1 MPIVG
6 IDLGTTNSLIS
17 YWDNDRVQI
26 IPNAVGSNLTPSVIS
41 VDENQEIFVGQIARE
56 RLIGYPHLTIA
67 AFKRYM
73 GTSKT
78 FKLGKY
84 KFLPEELSSFVIRSL
99 KQDAEAYLGESIHEA
114 VISVP
119 AYFNDAQ
126 RRATKRAGE
135 LAGLKVER
143 LINEPSAAAC
153 AYGLHQ
159 KKSETKFLIFDLGGG
174 TFDVSIVELFENVM
188 EVKAI
193 AGDNYLGGEDFTNAL
208 ISAFAQYH
216 KMNDKNIEQKA
227 YVMIK
232 KQAELC
238 KQSLSNHMT
247 ATMNCLINGKTL
259 EFNMDRNGFSTVAK
273 ELLNRLR
280 VPVEK
285 ALRDASIKADEL
297 DSVILVGGATR
308 MPMIHTLVSKLL
320 GRFPSCSLN
329 PDEVVAIGAGI
340 QAAMK
345 ERNVVLKE
353 VVLTDVCPYTLGI
366 ETSVPSG
373 YGYYEDGHFAPI
385 IERNTTIP
393 VSKVEQFC
401 TISDNQTYINV
412 KIFQGEGRLTKSNI
426 SLGSIKMEV
435 PPAPAG
441 QQTVDVRFTYD
452 INGILEV
459 EVNAVKTGLRK
470 RIVIEES
477 PGTLSKADIENR
489 LAALAAIKIHPRDR
503 QENQLL
509 LARGERLFEESLGD
523 FGMEIAALLH
533 QFERVINR
541 QNDREIK
548 KEAELFRV
556 KLDELERRQGY

>member
-6 IDLGTTNSLIS
+6 IDLGTTNSLVS
-17 YWDNDRVQI
+17 YWKNDGVKI
-26 IPNAVGSNLTPSVIS
+26 IPNAFGSNLTPSIIS
-41 VDENQEIFVGQIARE
+41 VDENEEIFVGQIAKE
-56 RLIGYPHLTIA
+56 RLITYPHLTIA

-78 FKLGKY
+78 VTLGKY

-99 KQDAEAYLGESIHEA
+99 KQDAEAYLGEPVNEA

-159 KKSETKFLIFDLGGG
+159 QKSETKFLIFDLGGG
-174 TFDVSIVELFENVM
+174 TFDISIVELFENVM

-193 AGDNYLGGEDFTNAL
+193 AGDNYLGGEDFTNVL
-208 ISAFAQYH
+208 ISAFAKHH
-216 KMNDKNIEQKA
+216 KMNDRNIEQKVYA
-227 YVMIK
+227 TIK

-238 KQSLSNHMT
+238 KQTLSRDT
-247 ATMNCLINGKTL
+247 AGTMNCLIHGNMF
-259 EFNMDRNGFSTVAK
+259 EFNIGRNEFSMATK
-273 ELLNRLR
+273 ELVNRLR
-280 VPVEK
+280 VPIER
-285 ALRDASIKADEL
+285 ALKDASIRADEL

-308 MPMIHTLVSKLL
+308 MPMIHTLVSRLL

-329 PDEVVAIGAGI
+329 PDEVVAIGAAI

-345 ERNVVLKE
+345 ERNVILKE
-353 VVLTDVCPYTLGI
+353 VVMTDVCPYTLGI
-366 ETSVPSG
+366 ETSVLLNAG
-373 YGYYEDGHFAPI
+373 QYEDGHFAPI

-393 VSKVEQFC
+393 VSRVERFC
-401 TISDNQTYINV
+401 TIADNQTSIDI
-412 KIFQGEGRLTKSNI
+412 KIFQGESRLTKNNI
-426 SLGSIKMEV
+426 HLGEIKIEV

-441 QQTVDVRFTYD
+441 RQTINVRFTYD

-459 EVNAVKTGLRK
+459 EVNVVETGLCK

-477 PGTLSKADIENR
+477 PGTSSKMDIENR
-489 LAALAAIKIHPRDR
+489 LKALAAIKVHPRDR

-509 LARGERLFEESLGD
+509 VARGERLFEESLGD
-523 FGMEIAALLH
+523 LRMEVATALRH
-533 QFERVINR
+533 FESMLNR

-548 KEAELFRV
+548 KAAELFRTR
-556 KLDELERRQGY
+556 LDKLERRQEY

>member
-17 YWDNDRVQI
+17 YWVNDGVKI
-26 IPNAVGSNLTPSVIS
+26 IPNAFGSNLTPSVVS
-41 VDENQEIFVGQIARE
+41 VDENEEIFVGQIAKE
-56 RLIGYPHLTIA
+56 RLITYPHLTLA

-73 GTSKT
+73 GTTKT

-99 KQDAEAYLGESIHEA
+99 KQDAEAYLGEAIHEA

-159 KKSETKFLIFDLGGG
+159 QEPETKFLIFDLGGG

-193 AGDNYLGGEDFTNAL
+193 AGDNYLGGEDFTNIL
-208 ISAFAQYH
+208 ISAFARHH
-216 KMNDKNIEQKA
+216 KMNDKDMEQKV
-227 YVMIK
+227 YVAIK

-238 KQSLSNHMT
+238 KQSLSKNMT
-247 ATMNCLINGKTL
+247 GTMNCRINGNML
-259 EFNMDRNGFSTVAK
+259 EFNIDRNEFSIVTK
-273 ELLNRLR
+273 ELVNRLR
-280 VPVEK
+280 VPVER
-285 ALRDASIKADEL
+285 ALKDAAIRADEL
-297 DSVILVGGATR
+297 DSAILVGGATR
-308 MPMIHTLVSKLL
+308 MPMIHTLVSRLL
-320 GRFPSCSLN
+320 GRFPSCNLN

-345 ERNVVLKE
+345 ERNIVLKE

-366 ETSVPSG
+366 ETSVSSNAG
-373 YGYYEDGHFAPI
+373 QYENGHFAPI

-393 VSKVEQFC
+393 VSRVERFC
-401 TISDNQTYINV
+401 TIADNQTSIVV
-412 KIFQGEGRLTKSNI
+412 KIFQGESRLIKNNI
-426 SLGSIKMEV
+426 HLGEVKIEV

-441 QQTVDVRFTYD
+441 RQTIDVRFTYD

-459 EVNAVKTGLRK
+459 EVIAVETGQRQ

-477 PGTLSKADIENR
+477 PGTMSKIDIEKR
-489 LAALAAIKIHPRDR
+489 LNTLAAIKVHPRDR

-509 LARGERLFEESLGD
+509 VARGERLFEESLGD
-523 FGMEIAALLH
+523 LRMEIAVALH
-533 QFERVINR
+533 HFENVMNR

-548 KEAELFRV
+548 QAAELFRTQ
-556 KLDELERRQGY
+556 LDELEQK